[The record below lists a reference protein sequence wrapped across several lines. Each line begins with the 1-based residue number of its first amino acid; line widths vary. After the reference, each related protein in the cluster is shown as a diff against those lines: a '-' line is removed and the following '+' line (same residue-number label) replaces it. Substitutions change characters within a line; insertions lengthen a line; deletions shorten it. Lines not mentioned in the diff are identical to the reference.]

1 MSLEYNILNIISVL
15 KLLNFYIHCFN
26 DSVFFFFFRRL
37 TSEERVTSTED
48 QWSENQSVKRYPMSP
63 KGYDEFQ
70 KNSLNSRRRYEQ
82 DERRLS
88 RVDSR
93 LDRVQNGSYRRK
105 RSTDDDSSDRRSS
118 VQTRS
123 RVTSSSDDHFER
135 SEMMVPRRRDDEVI
149 PRRASSVRRDIVN
162 LDNLERSSR
171 RDSRRSSIDSDTQM
185 RKTPSRD
192 SFPKKIQGTEGMID
206 DARSIRDVEENAPRA
221 ARNLPSRESSQDRN
235 VATKREPLLRKQ
247 TSSEEMERL
256 RRASSRENVRKT
268 PSREG
273 VPRKIRENDEP
284 RPMSRNQEEAREVGR
299 FVETEK
305 RSEEGAKRMENER
318 IKRLERTP
326 SVGKEEKGGATTKPD
341 QRNSSKDANE
351 RNSTME
357 IPKEEW
363 ACEHCTFINNIKDR
377 VCVVCCK
384 TRSSALPP
392 STEENTEDVPSD
404 LSEIPKNESA
414 SNVSN
419 PSPDLEKRISLLKIS
434 NSEESGDSVS
444 TKSKGRAR
452 RKISFSFGTKS
463 NQ

>member
-1 MSLEYNILNIISVL
+1 M
-15 KLLNFYIHCFN
+15 
-26 DSVFFFFFRRL
+26 
-37 TSEERVTSTED
+37 SEERVVTSTED
-48 QWSENQSVKRYPMSP
+48 QWSESQSMKRYPMSP

-82 DERRLS
+82 DDRRLS
-88 RVDSR
+88 RADSR
-93 LDRVQNGSYRRK
+93 LDRNIQNGSYRRK

-118 VQTRS
+118 LQTRS
-123 RVTSSSDDHFER
+123 RMTSSSDDHFER
-135 SEMMVPRRRDDEVI
+135 SEMLPRRRDDEA
-149 PRRASSVRRDIVN
+149 RRASSVRRDIVN

-171 RDSRRSSIDSDTQM
+171 RDSRRSSIDSDAHEMT
-185 RKTPSRD
+185 RRRTPSRD
-192 SFPKKIQGTEGMID
+192 SFPEKIQGID
-206 DARSIRDVEENAPRA
+206 DARPVRDVEGDAPRA
-221 ARNLPSRESSQDRN
+221 ARNLLPSRESSQDRN
-235 VATKREPLLRKQ
+235 VATKREPSLRRQ
-247 TSSEEMERL
+247 TSSEEMERSSL
-256 RRASSRENVRKT
+256 KRALSRENVKRT

-273 VPRKIRENDEP
+273 DPRKIRENDELV
-284 RPMSRNQEEAREVGR
+284 SKNQEEARDVGR
-299 FVETEK
+299 SNVETAKK
-305 RSEEGAKRMENER
+305 RSGEDGEDPRKTGNEG
-318 IKRLERTP
+318 IKRLERTGR
-326 SVGKEEKGGATTKPD
+326 SAGKEEKRERATTNAD
-341 QRNSSKDANE
+341 QENSSKDGNE
-351 RNSTME
+351 RGTTME

-392 STEENTEDVPSD
+392 STEENMDHVPSD

-414 SNVSN
+414 TASSNIN
-419 PSPDLEKRISLLKIS
+419 DPSPDLEKRTSLLKIS

>member
-1 MSLEYNILNIISVL
+1 M
-15 KLLNFYIHCFN
+15 
-26 DSVFFFFFRRL
+26 
-37 TSEERVTSTED
+37 SEERVTSAED
-48 QWSENQSVKRYPMSP
+48 QWSESQSIKRYPMSP
-63 KGYDEFQ
+63 RGYDEFQ
-70 KNSLNSRRRYEQ
+70 KNSLNSRRRYDQ

-93 LDRVQNGSYRRK
+93 LDSRVQNGSYRRK

-118 VQTRS
+118 VQARS

-135 SEMMVPRRRDDEVI
+135 SEMMVPRRRDDEAI
-149 PRRASSVRRDIVN
+149 PRRASSVRRDIIN

-185 RKTPSRD
+185 ARKTPSRD
-192 SFPKKIQGTEGMID
+192 SIFPKKIQGTEGIID
-206 DARSIRDVEENAPRA
+206 DSV
-221 ARNLPSRESSQDRN
+221 RNLRSRESSQDRN
-235 VATKREPLLRKQ
+235 VATKREPPSRKQ

-256 RRASSRENVRKT
+256 KRASSRENVTRT

-284 RPMSRNQEEAREVGR
+284 RLVNRNQEEEVREVGR
-299 FVETEK
+299 SSVETEK
-305 RSEEGAKRMENER
+305 RSEDPPKRAENER
-318 IKRLERTP
+318 IKRVERT
-326 SVGKEEKGGATTKPD
+326 SSMGKEEKRGTTTSAD

-351 RNSTME
+351 RNTTME

-363 ACEHCTFINNIKDR
+363 ACEHCTFINNVKDR

-392 STEENTEDVPSD
+392 STEENVEDVPSD

-452 RKISFSFGTKS
+452 RKISFSFGTKT

>member
-1 MSLEYNILNIISVL
+1 M
-15 KLLNFYIHCFN
+15 
-26 DSVFFFFFRRL
+26 
-37 TSEERVTSTED
+37 
-48 QWSENQSVKRYPMSP
+48 
-63 KGYDEFQ
+63 
-70 KNSLNSRRRYEQ
+70 
-82 DERRLS
+82 
-88 RVDSR
+88 DSR
-93 LDRVQNGSYRRK
+93 LDSRVQNGSYRRK

-118 VQTRS
+118 VQARS

-135 SEMMVPRRRDDEVI
+135 SEMMVPRRRDDEAI
-149 PRRASSVRRDIVN
+149 PRRASSVRRDIIN

-185 RKTPSRD
+185 ARKTPSRD
-192 SFPKKIQGTEGMID
+192 SIFPKKIQGTEGIID
-206 DARSIRDVEENAPRA
+206 DSV
-221 ARNLPSRESSQDRN
+221 RNLRSRESSQDRN
-235 VATKREPLLRKQ
+235 VATKREPPSRKQ

-256 RRASSRENVRKT
+256 KRASSRENVTRT

-284 RPMSRNQEEAREVGR
+284 RPVSRNQEEGREVGR
-299 FVETEK
+299 SSVETEK
-305 RSEEGAKRMENER
+305 RSEDPPKRAENER
-318 IKRLERTP
+318 IKRVERT
-326 SVGKEEKGGATTKPD
+326 SSMGKEEKRGTTTSAD

-351 RNSTME
+351 RNTTME

-363 ACEHCTFINNIKDR
+363 ACEHCTFINNVKDR

-392 STEENTEDVPSD
+392 STEENVEDVPSD

-452 RKISFSFGTKS
+452 RKISFSFGTKT